1 MIMTKKTN
9 ENNEIYKIISLVL
22 GHNVNLINLVLN
34 KNKTRLRD
42 QPEVILEKNLFLSS
56 GEIVLLKVAIDL
68 WSGTSFSSLYDLIY
82 TLDRRNFENI
92 MHAIRIMSNKVMT
105 INDFKDLF
113 SGETE

>member
-1 MIMTKKTN
+1 MTRKIN
-9 ENNEIYKIISLVL
+9 ENNEIYTVVSIVL
-22 GHNVNLINLVLN
+22 GHNESLINLILN
-34 KNKTRLRD
+34 KNRTRLRNR
-42 QPEVILEKNLFLSS
+42 PEAILAKNLFLSS

-68 WSGTSFSSLYDLIY
+68 WSGTSLSSLYDLIY

-92 MHAIRIMSNKVMT
+92 MHAIRLMSNNVMT